1 MQSVAIA
8 VRAFGR
14 SGRLLMANQDGDTIY
29 HANHVRLY
37 LCSVPGSPAVLEES
51 QSEDGV
57 IQRDKCNH
65 VSFTHTTRMK

>member
-8 VRAFGR
+8 VRAFSR
-14 SGRLLMANQDGDTIY
+14 SGRLLMANQDGDIIY

-37 LCSVPGSPAVLEES
+37 LCSAPGSLPFLKYRNPKM
-51 QSEDGV
+51 GV

-65 VSFTHTTRMK
+65 VSFAHTTRMK